1 MRSVISAG
9 FASVMVAS
17 EHYLFELTGNSARR
31 TKRITSLIST
41 LSSAQSLP
49 VNAIAGFLID
59 RYGRKPVLVVS
70 CMLSGLARALPV
82 LYPRVWVYVAYRLLN
97 GAASASI
104 MTAVSAMFA
113 DMLGGRSTE
122 KYQSTLQ
129 IRFLVMAFVR
139 MIVLR
144 IAGRSKNLRW
154 NFIAGSVLPTVAG
167 ILFAL
172 FSKETRPHCRVEKEK
187 KKKSETSSVS
197 TLNPLHFV
205 KYFSRNVS
213 LRCVAMML
221 AFQYVPMY
229 NLTESVRRKEQFNWT
244 LKDSEMM
251 MQVANICE
259 VLRPWIYKRLV
270 NLYGLISKEEEEDE
284 DDDDREKKWKR
295 LREPYRRCAI
305 WDFRIR
311 FLTNVI
317 QILTPTK
324 SALYFTPAMS
334 MLFGISNIPER
345 VLDLIPSNVGEGTK
359 IAALQNL
366 PVPLGLTMPFLFDTI
381 SVRLGSNAPLL
392 FCASLQLLGSE
403 IVVPYCFRNLMSEKK
418 RAD

>member
-1 MRSVISAG
+1 
-9 FASVMVAS
+9 
-17 EHYLFELTGNSARR
+17 
-31 TKRITSLIST
+31 
-41 LSSAQSLP
+41 
-49 VNAIAGFLID
+49 
-59 RYGRKPVLVVS
+59 
-70 CMLSGLARALPV
+70 
-82 LYPRVWVYVAYRLLN
+82 
-97 GAASASI
+97 
-104 MTAVSAMFA
+104 
-113 DMLGGRSTE
+113 
-122 KYQSTLQ
+122 
-129 IRFLVMAFVR
+129 
-139 MIVLR
+139 
-144 IAGRSKNLRW
+144 
-154 NFIAGSVLPTVAG
+154 
-167 ILFAL
+167 
-172 FSKETRPHCRVEKEK
+172 
-187 KKKSETSSVS
+187 
-197 TLNPLHFV
+197 
-205 KYFSRNVS
+205 
-213 LRCVAMML
+213 
-221 AFQYVPMY
+221 PMY
-229 NLTESVRRKEQFNWT
+229 NLTESVRRKEQLNWT

-270 NLYGLISKEEEEDE
+270 NLYGLISKEEEEEEDE
-284 DDDDREKKWKR
+284 DDDNREKKWKR

-392 FCASLQLLGSE
+392 
-403 IVVPYCFRNLMSEKK
+403 
-418 RAD
+418 

>member
-1 MRSVISAG
+1 MRSVVSAG

-82 LYPRVWVYVAYRLLN
+82 LYPRVWVSSVYRLLN

-144 IAGRSKNLRW
+144 IAGRSKKSTMEFRLLVPCYPLLRV
-154 NFIAGSVLPTVAG
+154 FSLLCFRRKRDLVIVLR
-167 ILFAL
+167 
-172 FSKETRPHCRVEKEK
+172 KRRRREK
-187 KKKSETSSVS
+187 KKRETSSVS

-205 KYFSRNVS
+205 QYFSRNVS

-259 VLRPWIYKRLV
+259 VFETL
-270 NLYGLISKEEEEDE
+270 D
-284 DDDDREKKWKR
+284 
-295 LREPYRRCAI
+295 
-305 WDFRIR
+305 
-311 FLTNVI
+311 I
-317 QILTPTK
+317 QT
-324 SALYFTPAMS
+324 S
-334 MLFGISNIPER
+334 R
-345 VLDLIPSNVGEGTK
+345 
-359 IAALQNL
+359 Q
-366 PVPLGLTMPFLFDTI
+366 
-381 SVRLGSNAPLL
+381 SVRFDKQRG
-392 FCASLQLLGSE
+392 GGGG
-403 IVVPYCFRNLMSEKK
+403 R
-418 RAD
+418 RR